1 MNNSETILSNELKTE
16 IASFIAFTLEEQSQ
30 LGPSIKVSV
39 DWSSAIRLVVVQL
52 LAAVAIW
59 IIYSVATSG
68 P

>member
-52 LAAVAIW
+52 LAGAAIW
-59 IIYSVATSG
+59 VIYSVATSG
-68 P
+68 L